1 MDCRGDELIQH
12 NNRTAA
18 QAVPFQYLINEQAKS
33 ILALQ
38 ELQNEVG
45 ALLEFRDMVMDT
57 FPHLRHKQASS
68 PEPSSGSQGV
78 GSGESR
84 WEPGVRVRRKLQ
96 GSSSGWIAGG
106 GGGSGVVGLAAA
118 AGAAPRSRSNSHG
131 KGPKS
136 GEPAAASS
144 VGTVQDSGFC
154 TESKDSS
161 STSSRTTMT
170 TKNCGGKDDED
181 DELWSLLEMIQ
192 DKGTKLKLEV
202 ESLQNRLLVDDERLR
217 RRRRRLRLRPCRSV
231 DDLLQPSWPHDADD
245 LRARGCTADYDV
257 FRAHVENVKR
267 ERDALLDRVTEME
280 AESLSNAAQIHRL
293 LAELKTVV
301 CENRELE
308 ERLCGGKSP
317 SAAAAIAAATI
328 ASRKSSSS
336 HNGGFAP
343 VQPESSTGPSSSS
356 AGRDAFYTP
365 SQHSAC
371 NLSSIELQ
379 CGKLLHDGSSSSA
392 SCASLSSS
400 SAIMDDG
407 GGDRDRDRHRSRRV
421 LLVRPSDPISRNLEG
436 RASSPALDIGSPT
449 FAKRLGALDGVVSSP
464 GDRIGKPHAPGFG
477 TPLPKRTLAAILKTF
492 NPIELQ
498 RHLITVS
505 YENKNLVRQ
514 MEMLNISKSDV
525 ANELNKSKEDNEE
538 LKFQLEEKR
547 IELEGTMARVRLLQ
561 LHQEQQQHGPV
572 VAGSQSA
579 GVAAAATNQWLDLVP
594 SNPILPQIALPGT
607 PSAAVSASG
616 NNLHLHQHLNHSQD
630 ENGGSSSTE
639 SAHQTR
645 SGGRHGVQ
653 HQPSKIPVVKPTSC
667 PVQSRPSPSYRGGDA
682 QQYQSWTKC
691 KSDQSLPRNWES
703 INNNNSHNKSNGGS
717 SIGSGVGGAAV
728 KQQRG
733 GNRLDSSQYQQQQ
746 QQHRSRRDSGGGAS
760 LTRARSQNNH
770 SHRGGGA
777 AAKEFVGRTASSAA
791 AAGHQLQQ
799 PTADDTNKPAAKKL
813 FRRRN
818 LVRQSRCL
826 MEACKK
832 PVLPAVDEVQEPQ
845 DDSVAA
851 AVNRLRDLDDGGTG
865 DDDDEFFFDSIESSL
880 ATSACSSRPPPPEC
894 DSIDLSQPDSSLT
907 AT

>member
-45 ALLEFRDMVMDT
+45 ALLEFRDLVMDT

-96 GSSSGWIAGG
+96 GPSSGWIAGG
-106 GGGSGVVGLAAA
+106 GAGSGGGGSGGVGLVAAS
-118 AGAAPRSRSNSHG
+118 GAAPRSRSNSHG

-170 TKNCGGKDDED
+170 TKNCGKDDDE

-231 DDLLQPSWPHDADD
+231 DDLQSGQPLDGDD
-245 LRARGCTADYDV
+245 PQRACCTTGADYDV
-257 FRAHVENVKR
+257 FRAHVAIVKR

-293 LAELKTVV
+293 LAELKAVV

-317 SAAAAIAAATI
+317 SAAAAIAAETVA
-328 ASRKSSSS
+328 ARKSSSS

-379 CGKLLHDGSSSSA
+379 CGKLHDGSSSA

-400 SAIMDDG
+400 SAIVDDDLHDG
-407 GGDRDRDRHRSRRV
+407 QDRQRSRRV

-436 RASSPALDIGSPT
+436 RAQSPPLQDIGSPT

-514 MEMLNISKSDV
+514 MEMLNISKSNV
-525 ANELNKSKEDNEE
+525 SNELNKSKEDNEE

-579 GVAAAATNQWLDLVP
+579 GTAATATTNNQWLDLVP

-607 PSAAVSASG
+607 PSALVSTPHT
-616 NNLHLHQHLNHSQD
+616 NNNHHHHHHHLNHSQD

-645 SGGRHGVQ
+645 SGGRHGSQ
-653 HQPSKIPVVKPTSC
+653 HQPSKIPVVKPSSC
-667 PVQSRPSPSYRGGDA
+667 PVPSRTTSSYRGDA
-682 QQYQSWTKC
+682 QQCQSWTKC

-703 INNNNSHNKSNGGS
+703 INNKSNGGS
-717 SIGSGVGGAAV
+717 SIGSGVGVGV
-728 KQQRG
+728 KQRG
-733 GNRLDSSQYQQQQ
+733 GNKASADSSQNHHPQ
-746 QQHRSRRDSGGGAS
+746 QQHRSRRDSSGGGAS

-770 SHRGGGA
+770 AHQRGS
-777 AAKEFVGRTASSAA
+777 VGSSSSSVSVTKDFNRTSSAA
-791 AAGHQLQQ
+791 SQQ
-799 PTADDTNKPAAKKL
+799 PAADDTNKPAAKKL

-818 LVRQSRCL
+818 LVRQSRGL

-832 PVLPAVDEVQEPQ
+832 PVLPAVDEVQEPP
-845 DDSVAA
+845 DSM
-851 AVNRLRDLDDGGTG
+851 AVRPRDLDDG
-865 DDDDEFFFDSIESSL
+865 DDDEFFFDSIESSL

>member
-45 ALLEFRDMVMDT
+45 ALLEFRDLVMDT

-96 GSSSGWIAGG
+96 GPSSGWIAGSSG
-106 GGGSGVVGLAAA
+106 GGGSGGVGLVAAT
-118 AGAAPRSRSNSHG
+118 GTAPRSRSNSHG

-170 TKNCGGKDDED
+170 TKNCGKDDDE

-217 RRRRRLRLRPCRSV
+217 RRQRRLRLRPCRSL
-231 DDLLQPSWPHDADD
+231 DDLQPGPRDGDD
-245 LRARGCTADYDV
+245 LRTCCSGADYDV
-257 FRAHVENVKR
+257 FRVHVANVKR

-293 LAELKTVV
+293 LAELKAVV

-328 ASRKSSSS
+328 AARKSSSS
-336 HNGGFAP
+336 HNGGGFAP

-379 CGKLLHDGSSSSA
+379 CGKLHDGSSSA

-400 SAIMDDG
+400 SAIIDDDD
-407 GGDRDRDRHRSRRV
+407 DRDRDRHRSRRV

-436 RASSPALDIGSPT
+436 RAQSPALEIGSPT

-464 GDRIGKPHAPGFG
+464 GDRIGKPPAPGFS

-514 MEMLNISKSDV
+514 MEMLNISKSNV
-525 ANELNKSKEDNEE
+525 SNELNKSKEDNEE

-579 GVAAAATNQWLDLVP
+579 GTASTAATNNQWLDLVP

-607 PSAAVSASG
+607 PSAMVSTPHA
-616 NNLHLHQHLNHSQD
+616 NNNHLQQHHHHHHHLNHSQD

-645 SGGRHGVQ
+645 SGGRHGAQ
-653 HQPSKIPVVKPTSC
+653 HQPSKIPVVKPSSC
-667 PVQSRPSPSYRGGDA
+667 PVQPRPTSSYRGGDA
-682 QQYQSWTKC
+682 QQCQSWTKC

-703 INNNNSHNKSNGGS
+703 INNKSNGGS
-717 SIGSGVGGAAV
+717 SIGSGVGSGV
-728 KQQRG
+728 KQRG
-733 GNRLDSSQYQQQQ
+733 SKSESSQNHHL
-746 QQHRSRRDSGGGAS
+746 QQHRSRRDSAGGGAS

-770 SHRGGGA
+770 AHQRTSAAAGGA
-777 AAKEFVGRTASSAA
+777 AKDFNRTASAA
-791 AAGHQLQQ
+791 VTAGHQLQQ
-799 PTADDTNKPAAKKL
+799 LQQPAADDTNKPAAKKL

-818 LVRQSRCL
+818 LVRQSRGL

-832 PVLPAVDEVQEPQ
+832 PVLPAVDEVQEPP
-845 DDSVAA
+845 DSM
-851 AVNRLRDLDDGGTG
+851 AVRSRDLDDGE
-865 DDDDEFFFDSIESSL
+865 DDEFFFDSIESSL